1 VNESLELARPF
12 VLVAWVLLPVY
23 ALLRRRWMERSAVA
37 YPPLQD
43 LQDRQNLRDGQRR
56 AAATASPQGHGASR
70 LWALVAHRLVVPLEV
85 LLLAIGLVGLAGP
98 HRRTILEL
106 VEDEGVDV
114 ALVLDASL
122 SMLAEDFPPNR
133 LEALRRLA
141 RDLIARSGG
150 NRLSIVLF
158 ALDPYVQS
166 PLTTDHR
173 VLAELLEGVTVHSL
187 NQSLSGG
194 TAIGDALLVATE
206 QLTKARVAGRDQA
219 LVLITDG
226 ESNRG
231 IDPVVAARYV
241 REQGVRLYAIGVGG
255 VEPVAVT
262 FEGRPVGGGES
273 PYLAAFDETQLRAV
287 ATAADGQFYRATD
300 VGALEEVLGEISRLE
315 SSPLEARTV
324 ETRRPLTGQLSLVC
338 LLLYTITFTL
348 SGVVLR
354 RPFR

>member
-1 VNESLELARPF
+1 MSESLELARPI
-12 VLVAWVLLPVY
+12 VLLAWLLLPVY
-23 ALLRRRWMERSAVA
+23 ALLRRRWMERSAVS

-43 LQDRQNLRDGQRR
+43 FQGAKGGRPRPWGAVSAGQRSR
-56 AAATASPQGHGASR
+56 R
-70 LWALVAHRLVVPLEV
+70 LWALVAYRLVVPLEV
-85 LLLAIGLVGLAGP
+85 LLLTVGLLGLAGP
-98 HRRTILEL
+98 HRRTTLEL

-133 LEALRRLA
+133 LEATRRLA
-141 RDLIARSGG
+141 RDVIARSGG

-173 VLAELLEGVTVHSL
+173 VLTELLDGVTVHSL

-206 QLTKARVAGRDQA
+206 QLGKARLPGRDQA

-231 IDPVVAARYV
+231 IEPVLAARYL
-241 REQGVRLYAIGVGG
+241 REQGVRFYAIGVGG
-255 VEPVAVT
+255 VEPVAVR
-262 FEGRPVGGGES
+262 FQGEPVGGGDS
-273 PYLAAFDETQLRAV
+273 PYLAALDETQLRAM
-287 ATAADGQFYRATD
+287 ASAADGQFFRATD
-300 VGALEEVLGEISRLE
+300 VGALEEILGGISRLE
-315 SSPLEARTV
+315 SRPLEARTV
-324 ETRRPLTGQLSLVC
+324 ETRQPFTGQLSLVC
-338 LLLYTITFTL
+338 LLLFTL
-348 SGVVLR
+348 TLTLNGVALR